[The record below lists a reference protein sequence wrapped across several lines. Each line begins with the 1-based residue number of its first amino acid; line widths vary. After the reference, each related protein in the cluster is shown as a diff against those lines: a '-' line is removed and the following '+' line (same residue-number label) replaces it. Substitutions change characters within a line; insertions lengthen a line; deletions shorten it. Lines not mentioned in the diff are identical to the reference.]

1 MAVTLERVLV
11 TLVNRSFTALWA
23 VAAVIVLRLAL
34 RRAPKWVHCALWAL
48 VALRLLFS
56 WNIASP
62 LSVYN
67 LADTPVSAGGEVEYV
82 RYLDTDGGARAAF
95 DASLLAP
102 YASVEKDTD
111 WTSDA
116 ATPVA
121 RLRDTA
127 YLPPLA
133 ALWLAG
139 AAAMLGYALLS
150 YVRLRRRV
158 AASIERGGVWLCDD
172 VDTPFILGVL
182 RPRVYLPSG
191 MDEARRALVVAHERA
206 HLARRDHW
214 WKPLGFA
221 LLAAYWFNPALW
233 LAYVLLCR
241 DIELACDERVL
252 RDLGAAAKKPYA
264 EALLTC
270 SAPRHMVSACPVAFG
285 EVGVKQRVRAVLD
298 WKKPAFWAV
307 AVALAA
313 CAAAAV
319 CLLTNPQTLRLEL
332 KREDILDVTAYH
344 ADTVEDAGLW
354 QLNEKETDM
363 LYRRLSAVEGAR
375 RGGYAGQ
382 TPLYTLTLRAAYAD
396 DLQIRGYKDDGTMT
410 EAYYRDKTWRVEND
424 EFGRYVMRLCAS
436 VPEAKPA
443 PEPEPA
449 AELIPFA
456 DIMGY
461 DGYYVEDESVPWHYR
476 RTYNYAL
483 DAGTGLLAESFG
495 FQIDDYVLDLDGDG
509 VTELICNC
517 TYGDGADRV
526 YVYRKN
532 GDMIQRGWLDCF
544 GRRELYPGISDTE
557 AVWAIVQRY
566 DAEQG
571 AFLVT
576 YPSRAASSGDG
587 TTSGSFTRAVGY
599 DAFTWEDYSRI
610 PELAAADGRR
620 FDPPAPLD
628 PPTSQ

>member
-48 VALRLLFS
+48 V
-56 WNIASP
+56 
-62 LSVYN
+62 
-67 LADTPVSAGGEVEYV
+67 
-82 RYLDTDGGARAAF
+82 
-95 DASLLAP
+95 
-102 YASVEKDTD
+102 
-111 WTSDA
+111 
-116 ATPVA
+116 
-121 RLRDTA
+121 
-127 YLPPLA
+127 
-133 ALWLAG
+133 
-139 AAAMLGYALLS
+139 
-150 YVRLRRRV
+150 
-158 AASIERGGVWLCDD
+158 
-172 VDTPFILGVL
+172 
-182 RPRVYLPSG
+182 
-191 MDEARRALVVAHERA
+191 VAHERA

-221 LLAAYWFNPALW
+221 LLAVYWFNPALW

-307 AVALAA
+307 AVALVA

-319 CLLTNPQTLRLEL
+319 CLLTNPQTLHLEL

-344 ADTVEDAGLW
+344 AHTVEDAGLW
-354 QLNEKETDM
+354 QLTGKETDM

-375 RGGYAGQ
+375 RGGYAGR

-410 EAYYRDKTWRVEND
+410 EAYYRNKTWRVEND

-436 VPEAKPA
+436 APEAKPA

-449 AELIPFA
+449 AELIPFVN
-456 DIMGY
+456 IMGY

-509 VTELICNC
+509 
-517 TYGDGADRV
+517 
-526 YVYRKN
+526 
-532 GDMIQRGWLDCF
+532 
-544 GRRELYPGISDTE
+544 
-557 AVWAIVQRY
+557 
-566 DAEQG
+566 
-571 AFLVT
+571 
-576 YPSRAASSGDG
+576 
-587 TTSGSFTRAVGY
+587 TTPGSFTRAVGY

-620 FDPPAPLD
+620 FDPPAEAP
-628 PPTSQ
+628 Q